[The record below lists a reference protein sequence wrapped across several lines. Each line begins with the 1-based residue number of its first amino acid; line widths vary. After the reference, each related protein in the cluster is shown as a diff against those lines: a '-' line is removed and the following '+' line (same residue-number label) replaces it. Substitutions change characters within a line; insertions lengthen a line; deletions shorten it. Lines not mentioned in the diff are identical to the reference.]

1 MALPP
6 GDTPSRRSVTAGS
19 ARRSSTSST
28 TSKTSPT
35 TSTRRKSSKGPLDQ
49 RIPASFLKRH
59 SKVAITDSLLM
70 NDGFENDNISYV
82 PDHLPHLKALHLND
96 STGDTARIRPH
107 TAPSTAPGT
116 PMTPILSLQDTD
128 TEFGITLESP
138 QPTCK
143 IENENEIEVGNTN
156 EIEIENMNTPG
167 PSTLVSFVTSNSS
180 HQRLMSPLA
189 PLNW

>member
-1 MALPP
+1 MALPR

-19 ARRSSTSST
+19 SRRSSTSST

-35 TSTRRKSSKGPLDQ
+35 TSTRRKSSKGVLDQ

-59 SKVAITDSLLM
+59 SKVAITDSLL

-96 STGDTARIRPH
+96 STGDSARIRPH

-116 PMTPILSLQDTD
+116 PMTPIFDLQDTD

-138 QPTCK
+138 KSTCK
-143 IENENEIEVGNTN
+143 IENENEIEVENAN
-156 EIEIENMNTPG
+156 EIEVENMNMPG